1 MGCEEVAHPG
11 EGHVVDIEAVFA
23 AKPPLGLNGGV
34 PGNGRFMGIEGPA
47 VHFMVDSG
55 DQRRIL
61 FDVHVIADMNF
72 NADGGGLGEG
82 HVDFSSGI
90 VHRAGDVY
98 YFSPQTEGSH
108 DRARVVRCNHVMI
121 VQHHDAF
128 AFQRVDRPSR
138 HIGRCRCSR

>member
-1 MGCEEVAHPG
+1 
-11 EGHVVDIEAVFA
+11 
-23 AKPPLGLNGGV
+23 
-34 PGNGRFMGIEGPA
+34 MGIEGPA

-90 VHRAGDVY
+90 VHRAGDVLQIAGDLPPAAVGVL
-98 YFSPQTEGSH
+98 SAVDGQGQNRGKLDHSQGDGEKGGDQGKQDQTDEIQLKAGLKQP
-108 DRARVVRCNHVMI
+108 RKLP
-121 VQHHDAF
+121 VQWGCLL
-128 AFQRVDRPSR
+128 S
-138 HIGRCRCSR
+138 